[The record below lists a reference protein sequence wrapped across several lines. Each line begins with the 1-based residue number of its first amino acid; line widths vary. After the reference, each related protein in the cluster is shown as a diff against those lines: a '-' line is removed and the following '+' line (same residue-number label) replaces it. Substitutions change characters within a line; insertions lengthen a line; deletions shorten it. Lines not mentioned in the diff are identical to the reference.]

1 VVRLGVCAA
10 TVAAVNAKTTAN
22 SSATDADAFN
32 VFMGIPPNRFPC
44 LFHDRGRFFLKA
56 YFPVVRIGLNL
67 LPSVSTQTK
76 SGALSKSLGIDEEVL
91 RKF

>member
-1 VVRLGVCAA
+1 MVRLGVCAA
-10 TVAAVNAKTTAN
+10 TVGAVNAKTTAN

-44 LFHDRGRFFLKA
+44 LFDDGNRVFLKG

-67 LPSVSTQTK
+67 LHSVSTESK
-76 SGALSKSLGIDEEVL
+76 SAGLSKSLGIDEEVL